1 MYADASGVWN
11 TLSRN
16 DPLVRWELSP
26 KTRPV
31 MQGNLG
37 VVHQSARLRDPD
49 FLPRNGDRKKT
60 ENAEIDG
67 VLLITGWEEPQIF
80 QIFAQSFAN
89 IPIPGRVPGRATP
102 RQGLCSISLLIFFL
116 VFPEPLLH
124 LRR

>member
-16 DPLVRWELSP
+16 DPLARWELSP

-37 VVHQSARLRDPD
+37 VVRQSARLRDPD

-60 ENAEIDG
+60 TNAEIGG
-67 VLLITGWEEPQIF
+67 VLLITGWEEPQIS

-89 IPIPGRVPGRATP
+89 IPIPGRATP